1 MEKSFSRNAY
11 EKKEKNEILDINE
24 QKEDVRLQQIK
35 ENLTCFMLKLN
46 YIDDPEILLGYPI
59 IQKKEKE
66 KKK

>member
-1 MEKSFSRNAY
+1 MHMK
-11 EKKEKNEILDINE
+11 KKEKNEILDINE

-35 ENLTCFMLKLN
+35 ENITCFMLKLN

>member
-1 MEKSFSRNAY
+1 MHMK
-11 EKKEKNEILDINE
+11 KKEKNEILDINE

-59 IQKKEKE
+59 IQKRKRKR
-66 KKK
+66 KNRIISNT